1 MKLILSWPDGSYE
14 LYSEQNG
21 LLIVR

>member
-1 MKLILSWPDGSYE
+1 MKLTLSWPDGSYE
-14 LYSEQNG
+14 LFSEQNG

>member
-1 MKLILSWPDGSYE
+1 MKLILSWPGGSYE